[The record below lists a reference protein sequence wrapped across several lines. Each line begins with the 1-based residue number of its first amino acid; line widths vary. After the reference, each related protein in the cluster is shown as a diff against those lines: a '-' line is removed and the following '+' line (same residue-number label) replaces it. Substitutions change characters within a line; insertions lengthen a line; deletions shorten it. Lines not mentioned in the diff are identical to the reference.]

1 MIVDDDC
8 KTLMVQATGLLGIF
22 VSDEEKHVF
31 IRLTPDF
38 ACSGLW
44 RWRPETSFKY
54 FWFGTNELSGYPHA
68 HWDVKHNAAKS
79 F

>member
-1 MIVDDDC
+1 MIVDDDR

-22 VSDEEKHVF
+22 VSDEEKHVL

-44 RWRPETSFKY
+44 R
-54 FWFGTNELSGYPHA
+54 
-68 HWDVKHNAAKS
+68 
-79 F
+79 